1 MVCRRVITGAVLSI
15 VLLARFAGAQ
25 SLRVESPSAGGAARL
40 PLADVVRDVLAAHP
54 ELRVAEARAA
64 AARQRPA
71 QVRGLPDPML
81 STAYA
86 STGRPYPGAGLGT
99 DPNAWVGAMVS
110 QELPLAGKRQARA
123 AVLDREAEADAQ
135 QADMTRLAL
144 VSRVRQAY
152 DRLAAAW
159 QLDEVLQ
166 ASETLLGTLVAV
178 SETRY
183 AVGQAPQQDVIR
195 AQTQVSLLA
204 LQRERVARER
214 RAREGELNALMRR
227 APNAPVGRPL
237 DLAPVTLDAS
247 IDALLGRALRESP
260 VLRRD
265 ALLVARADAEVEVA
279 RRDFHPDLGVSAGYR
294 FMGAMPDMF
303 ELRVDVVLPLQ
314 RARRR
319 AALAERELAASAERH
334 AVEAAQAALQA
345 QLHQEYE
352 TVQAASRLALLYRDA
367 VLPQASLA
375 LESSVASYQA
385 GRVDFLSVLT
395 NFGSVLEY
403 EMGYVEQLLE
413 ARGAAAR
420 LEELTAVPLLP

>member
-1 MVCRRVITGAVLSI
+1 MVFRRVATGTVLGI

-25 SLRVESPSAGGAARL
+25 SPEVVAPPPAGEVRL
-40 PLADVVRDVLAAHP
+40 SLVDVLRDVIAAHP
-54 ELRVAEARAA
+54 ELREAEARAA
-64 AARQRPA
+64 ASRERPA
-71 QVRGLPDPML
+71 QARGLPDPMV
-81 STAYA
+81 SSGYA

-99 DPNAWVGAMVS
+99 DPNASIGAMVS
-110 QELPLAGKRQARA
+110 QELPLAGKRRARA
-123 AVLDREAEADAQ
+123 TVLAREAEAAAQ
-135 QADMTRLAL
+135 QVEVARLAL

-159 QLDEVLQ
+159 QLDEVLRE
-166 ASETLLGTLVAV
+166 SETLLATLVAV

-214 RAREGELNALMRR
+214 RIREGELNALMRR
-227 APNAPVGRPL
+227 APGTPVARPL
-237 DLAPVTLDAS
+237 DLTPVRLDHS
-247 IDALLGRALRESP
+247 LDSLLGLALRESP

-265 ALLVARADAEVEVA
+265 ASLASRAEADVEVA
-279 RRDFHPDLGVSAGYR
+279 RRDFRPDLGVSAGYR

-319 AALAERELAASAERH
+319 AALAERELALAADRH
-334 AVEAAQAALQA
+334 AVEAARISLQGR
-345 QLHQEYE
+345 LHEEYE

-385 GRVDFLSVLT
+385 GRLDFLSVLT

-413 ARGAAAR
+413 ARGAATR
-420 LEELTAVPLLP
+420 LEELTAVPILP